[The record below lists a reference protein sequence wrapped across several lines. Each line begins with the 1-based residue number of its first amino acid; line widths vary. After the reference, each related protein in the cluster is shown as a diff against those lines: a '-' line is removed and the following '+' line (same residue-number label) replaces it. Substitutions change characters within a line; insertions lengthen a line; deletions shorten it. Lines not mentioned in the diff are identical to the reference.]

1 MAAARFMMPPRNIHR
16 STTPSRTS
24 GKSLRGH
31 LDLSLSKLDRRTV
44 LIEGSRRAL
53 ESLGR
58 ILLKHAREKDCGYQ
72 MSPDGAGSN
81 HFRRDSKFG
90 LYIHRLPCTNTRNRK

>member
-1 MAAARFMMPPRNIHR
+1 MPPRNIHR
-16 STTPSRTS
+16 SPITGKISGNSRH
-24 GKSLRGH
+24 GH
-31 LDLSLSKLDRRTV
+31 LGVSFSKLDRRTV
-44 LIEGSRRAL
+44 LTEGSRRAL

-58 ILLKHAREKDCGYQ
+58 ILLKHAREKDCGFQ
-72 MSPDGAGSN
+72 MSPEGAGSN